1 MAKQYNNVDLD
12 KHIDYEKFYSKYL
25 KNMKRAGTDKISA
38 QCPFHDD
45 QHNSFWFRTY
55 NGCWKCEA
63 GCGGG
68 NAVTFL
74 AKIERITQKEAYKVL
89 LKEAGLLDDDEE
101 KGKKMRYTLEDYS
114 KEKKLPIEFLTQKCN
129 MRQEDKNNRYISIYY
144 ADEKSNIISVRKRFH
159 PKKKN
164 RFAWVTGAKI
174 IPYGLWRIDEF
185 CEDYIILVEGESDT
199 QTLWYHGYPAL
210 GIAGASN
217 IRKEDFEYFNKFS
230 KLYIWQEPD
239 MGGTTFIERF
249 IRLAGETGFD
259 KPCFIL
265 QSDKFKDVSEIHI
278 HHNSNHE
285 KFVEEINSIIENAK
299 PINIE
304 KQNKNLFG
312 VNFKYNT
319 PQGYYITTEGI
330 FKENVS
336 KKTEEITTIEV
347 TKTPVIIGK
356 KLKEIETNLEKIELI
371 YLVNNS
377 KNSIVIDKGVI
388 ASTRE
393 ILELANYGVLVNSN
407 NAKLL
412 VQYLYDFESANLK
425 KLPTLLMSKKLGWY
439 KGMFIPYEPN
449 IIVVQNDA
457 LFEGLTPA
465 GTLEEWLQGIKEF
478 RFNEAF
484 RFMLS
489 ASFTAPILRLL
500 NQRIFLIHL
509 WGDSR
514 SGKTATLKAA
524 LSVWGN
530 PDDLV
535 VTFNATKVG
544 LEKIAS
550 FYNDLPIGI
559 DERQVA
565 NNQEFIENLVYMLS
579 LGKGKLRGSKGGG
592 LQPLSTWHTV
602 ILSTGEEPLSSTTS
616 NEGVFTRT
624 IEINLKPFND
634 ETEAR
639 RCYQVIQSNYGLAG
653 RKWIELI
660 KQDKSLIQQIKM
672 TEENLFDTILEQ
684 YPKILQSHAQALA
697 LVGAVDITTSK
708 LIFGEK
714 EPEEITK
721 VTVEAIAEQ
730 LQGVEEVDIGQR
742 AYDYIVDM
750 INSHPKNFE
759 EEAKERWGFL
769 QDGTVEFFPSVLE
782 KLLLERNFNPKK
794 VFSSWEEKDLIR
806 VHYERDKKRYS
817 IVKRKGNTLYRVV
830 EIKLPKQAEK
840 ETSLL

>member
-1 MAKQYNNVDLD
+1 
-12 KHIDYEKFYSKYL
+12 
-25 KNMKRAGTDKISA
+25 
-38 QCPFHDD
+38 
-45 QHNSFWFRTY
+45 
-55 NGCWKCEA
+55 
-63 GCGGG
+63 
-68 NAVTFL
+68 
-74 AKIERITQKEAYKVL
+74 
-89 LKEAGLLDDDEE
+89 
-101 KGKKMRYTLEDYS
+101 
-114 KEKKLPIEFLTQKCN
+114 
-129 MRQEDKNNRYISIYY
+129 MRQEDRNNRYISIYY
-144 ADEKSNIISVRKRFH
+144 VDEHGNISVRKRFH
-159 PKKKN
+159 PKSMR
-164 RFAWVTGAKI
+164 RFAWVTGAKV
-174 IPYGLWRIDEF
+174 IPYGLWRLNEF
-185 CEDYIILVEGESDT
+185 NKDYIILVEGESDT
-199 QTLWYHGYPAL
+199 QTLWYHGFPAL

-217 IRKEDFEYFNKFS
+217 LRKIDFQYLNNFEKV
-230 KLYIWQEPD
+230 YIWQEP
-239 MGGTTFIERF
+239 GNSGETFITRF
-249 IRLAGETGFD
+249 KNLASEAEFN
-259 KPCFIL
+259 KPCYIIKSEIYKDISEMHIAL
-265 QSDKFKDVSEIHI
+265 NGNHDKFVAE
-278 HHNSNHE
+278 
-285 KFVEEINSIIENAK
+285 IENILNNAEEVK
-299 PINIE
+299 IDTKEENP
-304 KQNKNLFG
+304 FG
-312 VNFKYNT
+312 VDFGYNT
-319 PQGYYITTEGI
+319 PQGYYITPEGI
-330 FKENVS
+330 LKENQL
-336 KKTEEITTIEV
+336 KKTGEIITIEV
-347 TKTPVIIGK
+347 TKTPIIISK
-356 KLKEIETNLEKIELI
+356 KLKEIETNREKTEII
-371 YLVNNS
+371 YLADNL
-377 KNSIVIDKGVI
+377 KKSIVIDKGVI

-393 ILELANYGVLVNSN
+393 ILELANYGILVNSN

-425 KLPTLLMSKKLGWY
+425 KIPILLMSKKLGWY
-439 KGMFIPYEPN
+439 KEMFIPYEPN
-449 IIVVQNDA
+449 IIVEQNDT

-465 GTLEEWLQGIKEF
+465 GTLEEWLQKIKEF

-500 NQRIFLIHL
+500 NRRIFLVHL

-579 LGKGKLRGSKGGG
+579 LGKGKLRGSKYGG

-602 ILSTGEEPLSSTTS
+602 ILSTGEDPLSNATT

-639 RCYQVIQSNYGLAG
+639 QCYQVIQSNYGLAG

-660 KQDKSLIQQIKM
+660 KQDKSLLQQIKM
-672 TEENLFDTILEQ
+672 TEQNLFDTILEQ

-697 LVGAVDITTSK
+697 LVGAVDIITSK

-721 VTVEAIAEQ
+721 VTIEAIAEQ

-782 KLLLERNFNPKK
+782 KLLQERNFNPKK

-840 ETSLL
+840 EKSLL

>member
-1 MAKQYNNVDLD
+1 
-12 KHIDYEKFYSKYL
+12 
-25 KNMKRAGTDKISA
+25 
-38 QCPFHDD
+38 
-45 QHNSFWFRTY
+45 
-55 NGCWKCEA
+55 
-63 GCGGG
+63 
-68 NAVTFL
+68 
-74 AKIERITQKEAYKVL
+74 
-89 LKEAGLLDDDEE
+89 
-101 KGKKMRYTLEDYS
+101 
-114 KEKKLPIEFLTQKCN
+114 
-129 MRQEDKNNRYISIYY
+129 MRQEDRNNRYISIYY
-144 ADEKSNIISVRKRFH
+144 VDEHGNISVRKRFH
-159 PKKKN
+159 PKSMR
-164 RFAWVTGAKI
+164 RFAWVTGAKV
-174 IPYGLWRIDEF
+174 IPYGLWRLNEF
-185 CEDYIILVEGESDT
+185 NKDYIILVEGESDT
-199 QTLWYHGYPAL
+199 QTLWYHGFPAL

-217 IRKEDFEYFNKFS
+217 LRKIDFQYLNNFEKV
-230 KLYIWQEPD
+230 YIWQEP
-239 MGGTTFIERF
+239 GNSGETFITRF
-249 IRLAGETGFD
+249 KNLASEAEFN
-259 KPCFIL
+259 KPCYIIKSEIYKDISEMHIAL
-265 QSDKFKDVSEIHI
+265 NGNHDKFVAE
-278 HHNSNHE
+278 
-285 KFVEEINSIIENAK
+285 IENILNNAEEVK
-299 PINIE
+299 IDTKEENPCGVD
-304 KQNKNLFG
+304 FG
-312 VNFKYNT
+312 YNT
-319 PQGYYITTEGI
+319 PQGYYITPEGI
-330 FKENVS
+330 LKENQL
-336 KKTEEITTIEV
+336 KKTGEIITIEV
-347 TKTPVIIGK
+347 TKTPIIISK
-356 KLKEIETNLEKIELI
+356 KLKEIETNREKTEII
-371 YLVNNS
+371 YLADNL
-377 KNSIVIDKGVI
+377 KKSIVIDKGVI

-393 ILELANYGVLVNSN
+393 ILELANYGILVNSN

-425 KLPTLLMSKKLGWY
+425 KIPILLMSKKLGWY
-439 KGMFIPYEPN
+439 KEMFIPYEPN
-449 IIVVQNDA
+449 IIVEQNDT

-465 GTLEEWLQGIKEF
+465 GTLEEWLQKIKEF

-500 NQRIFLIHL
+500 NRRIFLVHL

-579 LGKGKLRGSKGGG
+579 LGKGKLRGSKYGG

-602 ILSTGEEPLSSTTS
+602 ILSTGEDPLSNATT

-639 RCYQVIQSNYGLAG
+639 QCYQVIQSNYGLAG

-660 KQDKSLIQQIKM
+660 KQDKSLLQQIKM
-672 TEENLFDTILEQ
+672 TEQNLFDTILEQ

-697 LVGAVDITTSK
+697 LVGAVDIITSK

-721 VTVEAIAEQ
+721 VTIEAIAEQ

-782 KLLLERNFNPKK
+782 KLLQERNFNPKK

-840 ETSLL
+840 EKSLL